1 MGNRLK
7 ELREKF
13 DLTQEELAGKVSVS
27 RQTIIS
33 LEKGRYSPSLIL
45 AYKLAQ
51 VFNLTIEEVFIFEAE
66 GADEHD

>member
-27 RQTIIS
+27 RQTILS

-45 AYKLAQ
+45 AYKLAR
-51 VFNLTIEEVFIFEAE
+51 VFDLTIEDVFIF
-66 GADEHD
+66 